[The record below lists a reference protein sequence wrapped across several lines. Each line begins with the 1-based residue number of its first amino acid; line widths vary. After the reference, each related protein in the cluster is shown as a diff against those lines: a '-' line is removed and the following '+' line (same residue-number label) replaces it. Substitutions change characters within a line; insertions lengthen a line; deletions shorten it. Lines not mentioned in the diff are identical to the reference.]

1 MHIEFL
7 VEEPSAEAALRNL
20 VPKIVPG
27 IEIQFRVFQ
36 GKQDLL
42 SKLPGILRGYRR
54 WIPTDWRIVVLVDED
69 RQDCREMKAE
79 LEKAAID
86 AGLVTKTIAGGN
98 SNFQVLNRISI
109 EELEAWFFGD
119 VEALHRAYPKI
130 PLSLGT
136 RSTFRDPD
144 AIQGGTWEALEK
156 ELQRKGYFHGGLAKI
171 EAAKTISTH
180 MDPDQNRSRSFRT
193 FRDGL
198 REMVSYSRN

>member
-27 IEIQFRVFQ
+27 IDAQFRVFQ

-42 SKLPGILRGYRR
+42 SKLPGLLKGYRK
-54 WIPTDWRIVVLVDED
+54 WIPSDWRIVVLVDED
-69 RQDCREMKAE
+69 RQDCLELKAK
-79 LEKAAID
+79 LEKAADD
-86 AGLVTKTIAGGN
+86 AGLVTKTRASGGAG
-98 SNFQVLNRISI
+98 FQVLNRISI

-119 VEALHRAYPKI
+119 VEALHGAYPKI
-130 PLSLGT
+130 PLSLAT
-136 RSTFRDPD
+136 RSKYHNPD
-144 AIQGGTWEALEK
+144 AIQGGTWEELEK

-171 EAAKTISTH
+171 EAAKAISAH
-180 MDPDQNRSRSFRT
+180 MDPARNRSKSFQV

-198 REMVSYSRN
+198 IEMANFSRR

>member
-27 IEIQFRVFQ
+27 VDVEFRVFQ

-42 SKLPGILRGYRR
+42 SKLPGLLKGYRR
-54 WIPTDWRIVVLVDED
+54 WIPADWRIVVLVDED
-69 RQDCREMKAE
+69 RQNCLELKAM
-79 LEKAAID
+79 LEKAADD
-86 AGLVTKTIAGGN
+86 AGLVTKTRASGGA
-98 SNFQVLNRISI
+98 SFQVLNRISV

-119 VEALHRAYPKI
+119 VEALHGAYPKI

-136 RSTFRDPD
+136 RSKYINPD
-144 AIQGGTWEALEK
+144 AIQGGTWEELEK
-156 ELQRKGYFHGGLAKI
+156 ELQRNGYFRGGLEKI
-171 EAAKTISTH
+171 RAANTISVH
-180 MDPDQNRSRSFRT
+180 MDPTRNRSKSFQF

-198 REMVSYSRN
+198 KEMVKLSRS